1 MDDGNNIAPRPT
13 VSALLDDFLPAGPPS
28 SELHEKPAKH
38 VVERS
43 WSRRLL
49 GLVQSAMWLTHASD
63 YDAEVEMARA
73 TINEYRLHLM
83 EMLIEREASYEAALA
98 GHRRLSAKWAARLRP
113 LAPEGLPRA
122 CVEKIRFLS
131 VLMIHDKV
139 LQVDMEA
146 CVVDLLRSRHQATED
161 LAQALASTPTQHL
174 LEAIMDAKW
183 TSPVTSL
190 IKSNVPHSM
199 LRHRQAHLE
208 AAMRHAYSVILAMPT
223 NDEELGCVDAP
234 KPKEVATVLRALQ
247 AVTTTAVSS
256 GGRYPVSHLNAF
268 RRCVSDTRTRCGR
281 LLRDWA
287 AKLLAD
293 AEATFAIES
302 GNNASELD
310 HVFVPGLSSLIPA
323 TTARIYVTGIRVTH
337 LPPPKTLLAFERYF
351 ALRVQDEF
359 QFPTGEGD
367 AWSAF
372 RMCVHHTVF
381 SAIAKIAAAYEVQ
394 TTPGFSRQLYHFG
407 HATSSVDLTTLGAPA
422 TVIAA
427 GSLPATEAALA
438 RIVVEVTP
446 GGVVT
451 AVLAAMHCM
460 HNEVGQL
467 GCHSLNADVLIPLLI
482 FVIAR
487 ANVPAL
493 LRRLALASTF
503 SFDDGSEAA
512 YYLTCMRAAVSV
524 VLGDATHCATCADA
538 FDSLVVAEVS
548 TPPEVAAASP
558 PLVDMTALSAWIAD
572 RRVAEETLLL
582 VEAWMA

>member
-1 MDDGNNIAPRPT
+1 M
-13 VSALLDDFLPAGPPS
+13 
-28 SELHEKPAKH
+28 
-38 VVERS
+38 
-43 WSRRLL
+43 RLAR
-49 GLVQSAMWLTHASD
+49 GCD
-63 YDAEVEMARA
+63 YDAEVETVRA
-73 TINEYRLHLM
+73 AIDEYRLHLT
-83 EMLIEREASYEAALA
+83 EILVEREASYEAAVA
-98 GHRRLSAKWAARLRP
+98 AHRRLSTQWAARLRP
-113 LAPEGLPRA
+113 LAPEGLPRT

-131 VLMIHDKV
+131 VLMLSV
-139 LQVDMEA
+139 TSLQVEMEA
-146 CVVDLLRSRHQATED
+146 CVVDLLRSRLQATED
-161 LAQALASTPTQHL
+161 LVQALASSPTKHL
-174 LEAIMDAKW
+174 VEAILDATW

-190 IKSNVPHSM
+190 IESNVPHSM
-199 LRHRQAHLE
+199 LRHRRTHLE

-223 NDEELGCVDAP
+223 NDEELGCVDAA
-234 KPKEVATVLRALQ
+234 KPKEVATVLGALQ
-247 AVTTTAVSS
+247 AATSAAASS
-256 GGRYPVSHLNAF
+256 GGRFPVSHLNAF

-293 AEATFAIES
+293 AEATFGIES
-302 GNNASELD
+302 GNNASDLD
-310 HVFVPGLSSLIPA
+310 HVFVPGLTSLIPA
-323 TTARIYVTGIRVTH
+323 TTDRIYVTGIRVTH

-359 QFPTGEGD
+359 QCPTGEG
-367 AWSAF
+367 AASSAL

-422 TVIAA
+422 TVVAA
-427 GSLPATEAALA
+427 GSLPATEAAIA
-438 RIVVEVTP
+438 RIAVEVTP
-446 GGVVT
+446 GGVVA
-451 AVLAAMHCM
+451 AVLDAMHTM

-467 GCHSLNADVLIPLLI
+467 GCPSLNADVLIPLLI

-512 YYLTCMRAAVSV
+512 YYLTCMQAAVSV

-548 TPPEVAAASP
+548 TPPEATTSSP
-558 PLVDMTALSAWIAD
+558 PLVDMAALSAWIAT
-572 RRVAEETLLL
+572 RRVTEETLLL